1 VSHPNIVKLH
11 DLFQD
16 STYLYVVTEYFKGG
30 DLLERLL
37 CNSSFSESD
46 AAFLLNQIL
55 QGISCLHKERIVHRD
70 LKLENILVDDSDPNK
85 LTLKIADFG
94 FARKIPEG

>member
-1 VSHPNIVKLH
+1 MKLH

-16 STYLYVVTEYFKGG
+16 REYLYEVTEYIKGSN
-30 DLLERLL
+30 LLKRLIS
-37 CNSSFSESD
+37 NSSFSESD
-46 AAFLLNQIL
+46 AAFLINQVL
-55 QGISCLHKERIVHRD
+55 QGISCLHKDRIVHRD

-85 LTLKIADFG
+85 LTLKIVDFG

>member
-16 STYLYVVTEYFKGG
+16 RAYLYEVTEYIKGG
-30 DLLERLL
+30 NLLKRLIS
-37 CNSSFSESD
+37 NSSFSESD
-46 AAFLLNQIL
+46 AAFLINQVL
-55 QGISCLHKERIVHRD
+55 QGISCLHKDRIVHRD

-85 LTLKIADFG
+85 LTLKIVDFG